1 MNAACRIDRLPPPA
15 GWSVATGPPPSD
27 RTTRIV
33 ALHRAVR
40 VTQDAPMKLP
50 GESTILVAIG
60 FAFLVP
66 TLVAI
71 GAGIAFGYDEAVYAQ
86 LTRHWLTGAPADG
99 WDLHRPPGL
108 SVLGLVPQAV
118 GLDGEWS
125 HRLVGAV
132 AGVGVVVAGWWMAR
146 TAGGATAGLVAA
158 VALGASAPLQVE
170 SASFLTDVPS
180 TLVLLILA
188 VLLWRQLRA
197 TAIGASFVWLGVLAA
212 AAFYLRYGA
221 IVELVG
227 LAVAAAIVAP
237 ARLLDGWRW
246 VVAAVAAFV
255 IALIPHIVIAVAETG
270 TPWGILRLASS
281 AASGGDGLP
290 LLSYAAWFPWVLIGP
305 LGAAIALLGVVAAIW
320 RWSASPFAR
329 FIGVAALVPILV
341 LGTLVH
347 AEPRYCPLPD
357 GPARRARLGGGRTS
371 PRAPVT
377 RARPGRG
384 TRRLAVGCLVLAAA
398 ATLMEIRYRAD
409 TFDWKREAGRDIGTV
424 AGPVEAPD
432 CSIRTADVPI
442 MSWYS
447 GCRAVNFVGGEA
459 GMAPQTGTHR
469 FVVVRADGH
478 LQPSPESVTEM
489 LSGAEVW
496 KTYLDARGQ
505 PAAVVYRLPDQ

>member
-1 MNAACRIDRLPPPA
+1 
-15 GWSVATGPPPSD
+15 
-27 RTTRIV
+27 
-33 ALHRAVR
+33 
-40 VTQDAPMKLP
+40 MKLP
-50 GESTILVAIG
+50 GESTILVAVG

-146 TAGGATAGLVAA
+146 TAGGPAAGLVAA
-158 VALGASAPLQVE
+158 VALAASAPLQVE

-227 LAVAAAIVAP
+227 LALAAAIVAP
-237 ARLLDGWRW
+237 SRLLDGWRW

-255 IALIPHIVIAVAETG
+255 VALVPHIVIAVAETG
-270 TPWGILRLASS
+270 TPWGILRLAGS

-329 FIGVAALVPILV
+329 YIGVAALVPILV

-347 AEPRYCPLPD
+347 AEPRYLLFPMVLLVAL
-357 GPARRARLGGGRTS
+357 GSVEVGRALDHRSR
-371 PRAPVT
+371 
-377 RARPGRG
+377 GRG
-384 TRRLAVGCLVLAAA
+384 MNAALVVLAVACLVLAAA

-478 LQPSPESVTEM
+478 LQPSPESVSEVVA
-489 LSGAEVW
+489 GAEVW

>member
-1 MNAACRIDRLPPPA
+1 
-15 GWSVATGPPPSD
+15 
-27 RTTRIV
+27 
-33 ALHRAVR
+33 
-40 VTQDAPMKLP
+40 MKLP
-50 GESTILVAIG
+50 GESTILVAVG

-108 SVLGLVPQAV
+108 SVLGLMPQAV

-146 TAGGATAGLVAA
+146 TAGGAMAGLVAA
-158 VALGASAPLQVE
+158 VALGASAPLQVA

-180 TLVLLILA
+180 TLALLTLA

-221 IVELVG
+221 IVEIAG

-237 ARLLDGWRW
+237 SRLLGGWRW

-255 IALIPHIVIAVAETG
+255 VALVPHIVVAVAETG
-270 TPWGILRLASS
+270 TPWGILRLARS

-320 RWSASPFAR
+320 RWSESPFAR
-329 FIGVAALVPILV
+329 YIGVAAFVPILV
-341 LGTLVH
+341 FGTLVH
-347 AEPRYCPLPD
+347 AEPRYLLFPMVLLIALGSVD
-357 GPARRARLGGGRTS
+357 VARALERR
-371 PRAPVT
+371 PR
-377 RARPGRG
+377 GRG
-384 TRRLAVGCLVLAAA
+384 LGASLVALAVGCLVLAAA
-398 ATLMEIRYRAD
+398 ATLLEIRYRAD